1 MKSIP
6 FFPLVYFIPFTFEVN
21 MKLEIIACY
30 RITIE
35 RIREEADHLLFVFQS
50 RMELGSISS
59 RNASDEDLNQMW
71 DSGERENNERMEQK
85 GNEIDTKST
94 I

>member
-1 MKSIP
+1 
-6 FFPLVYFIPFTFEVN
+6 
-21 MKLEIIACY
+21 
-30 RITIE
+30 
-35 RIREEADHLLFVFQS
+35 
-50 RMELGSISS
+50 MELGSISS